1 MVWLT
6 PLSPVG
12 LEREILRPWPLSQYL
27 SSSCGILTFEAP
39 TPQNV
44 QTHSSNSSTTVIDLD
59 PNSLSLEN
67 HVQGLGLNSL
77 RVNFFY
83 ELNSGNWVNIAFYLF
98 FSSSTSSSRSRSA
111 SYQLHV
117 CSRYELVITVRRS
130 SGIFTQY

>member
-12 LEREILRPWPLSQYL
+12 LEREILRPWPRSQYF

-39 TPQNV
+39 TP
-44 QTHSSNSSTTVIDLD
+44 HSSNSSTTVIDLD

-77 RVNFFY
+77 RDNFFY
-83 ELNSGNWVNIAFYLF
+83 ELNSGNWVNITFYLF
-98 FSSSTSSSRSRSA
+98 FSSSTSSARSRSA

-130 SGIFTQY
+130 SGIFT